1 MDLAPV
7 IETLQATLAP
17 QMRKQAEEK
26 LAEVCYF
33 FQFF

>member
-7 IETLQATLAP
+7 IEALQATLAP

-26 LAEVCYF
+26 LAEVRYLF
-33 FQFF
+33 F